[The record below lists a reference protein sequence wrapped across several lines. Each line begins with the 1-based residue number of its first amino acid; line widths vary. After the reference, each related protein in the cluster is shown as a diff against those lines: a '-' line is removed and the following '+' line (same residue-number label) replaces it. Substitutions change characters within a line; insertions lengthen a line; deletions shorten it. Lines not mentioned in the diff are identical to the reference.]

1 MLIKRK
7 LLNNINNNF
16 SILLFHG
23 VVKDKKYLIRNYNN
37 KHILDIRFYKIL
49 KFLKKNGNAISIDEI
64 VYYIKN
70 NIKIP
75 KNSFTISF
83 DDGFENNFSVAAPIL
98 DDLKIPSTFYFST
111 DFVSN
116 NSMSWID
123 KVEYCFEKD
132 KKKNF
137 LKLEALGN
145 YDIST
150 IGKKIKTLDSIR
162 YLVKKNFNLNIDKFV
177 TNVFKSFDRKEIKS
191 SNSDIDKKISWKK
204 INLLKTNKL
213 FTLGGHSHI
222 HMPLTYFSLMS
233 AEKQIIKSL
242 NLFKKNVNLRLKH
255 YSYPEGQKKDYNK
268 KIELFLKN
276 KGIECCPTAIDGF
289 NRINS
294 NLFNLKR
301 IQVS

>member
-7 LLNNINNNF
+7 LLKNVNNNF

-23 VVKDKKYLIRNYNN
+23 IIKDKKYRIRNYNN
-37 KHILDIRFYKIL
+37 KHILDIKFYKIL
-49 KFLKKNGNAISIDEI
+49 KYLKKKGNPISIDEI
-64 VYYIKN
+64 IYSKKN

-75 KNSFTISF
+75 KNSFAISF

-98 DDLKIPSTFYFST
+98 DDLNIPSTFYFST
-111 DFVSN
+111 DFVNN

-132 KKKNF
+132 KKKKF
-137 LKLEALGN
+137 LKLDTLGN
-145 YDIST
+145 YDISSLE
-150 IGKKIKTLDSIR
+150 KKIKTLNSIR
-162 YLVKKNFNLNIDKFV
+162 YLVKKNYNLNIDKFV
-177 TNVFKSFDRKEIKS
+177 TSIFNSFESNEIKS
-191 SNSDIDKKISWKK
+191 SNLDIDKKISWKK
-204 INLLKTNKL
+204 INLLKRNKL

-222 HMPLTYFSLMS
+222 HMPLTYFSKKN

-242 NLFKKNVNLRLKH
+242 NLFKKNVNLKLKH
-255 YSYPEGQKKDYNK
+255 YSYPEGQKNDYNK
-268 KIELFLKN
+268 KIESFLKN

-289 NRINS
+289 NSANS